1 MTKTEDLLDCE
12 SKYSKHELEESAINL
27 VAKVWS
33 YCDVLRDVG
42 VGYGDYVEQIT
53 YLLFLKMADEMTK
66 PPENRPAVI
75 PKGFDWQS
83 LLAEDGT
90 ALEKQYRHVLER
102 LATEPGV
109 IGLIYR
115 KSQNKIRSPA
125 HLRQLVELMNE
136 QQWSG
141 LGIDVKGE
149 IYEGLLEKNA
159 EDVKTGAGQYFTP
172 RALIKAIVC
181 VMMPEPGQT
190 IHDPACGTGGFLLTA
205 YDYIK
210 NVYGAEMDVKQKK
223 FLKES
228 TFSAIDLVPDVVRLC
243 MMNLFLHG
251 VGDKK
256 PLVQENDS
264 LLSQPSNHYDMV
276 LTNPPFGKKSSYTSI
291 VDGKKVTESQQYERQ
306 DFWASTSNKQL
317 NFLQH
322 VRSALNI
329 NGTAAV
335 VVPDNVLFEGGA
347 GETVR
352 KKLLETCDVHTL
364 LRLPTGIFYAG
375 GVKANV
381 LFFDNRPASE
391 EPQTT
396 KVWIYDLR
404 TNKHFT
410 MKENTL
416 KIRDLLDFV
425 KCYNPKNR
433 EKRKETE
440 RFRSYTYDELI
451 KRDKAS
457 LDILELKDES
467 LIDLENLPEPHVI
480 ADEIADNL
488 QSALDSVNELREN
501 LKNK

>member
-1 MTKTEDLLDCE
+1 
-12 SKYSKHELEESAINL
+12 
-27 VAKVWS
+27 
-33 YCDVLRDVG
+33 
-42 VGYGDYVEQIT
+42 
-53 YLLFLKMADEMTK
+53 
-66 PPENRPAVI
+66 
-75 PKGFDWQS
+75 
-83 LLAEDGT
+83 
-90 ALEKQYRHVLER
+90 
-102 LATEPGV
+102 
-109 IGLIYR
+109 
-115 KSQNKIRSPA
+115 
-125 HLRQLVELMNE
+125 
-136 QQWSG
+136 
-141 LGIDVKGE
+141 
-149 IYEGLLEKNA
+149 
-159 EDVKTGAGQYFTP
+159 
-172 RALIKAIVC
+172 
-181 VMMPEPGQT
+181 
-190 IHDPACGTGGFLLTA
+190 
-205 YDYIK
+205 
-210 NVYGAEMDVKQKK
+210 
-223 FLKES
+223 
-228 TFSAIDLVPDVVRLC
+228 
-243 MMNLFLHG
+243 
-251 VGDKK
+251 
-256 PLVQENDS
+256 
-264 LLSQPSNHYDMV
+264 
-276 LTNPPFGKKSSYTSI
+276 
-291 VDGKKVTESQQYERQ
+291 
-306 DFWASTSNKQL
+306 
-317 NFLQH
+317 
-322 VRSALNI
+322 
-329 NGTAAV
+329 
-335 VVPDNVLFEGGA
+335 VLFEGGA

-451 KRDKAS
+451 KRDKTS